1 MSYKSDTIAAVIK
14 RLNTQYFLPAIQR
27 EFVWDTGKIISLYD
41 SIMRAYP
48 ISSFLFWELAPE
60 NKDKW
65 EVYKFVEHASDGG
78 KHNELAGTDGVNDLT
93 LVLDG
98 QQRLT
103 SLLVGLKGTYEVKM
117 KYKRWDDPSAWVT
130 RRLYINLLKDP
141 RTSEEDGEIGIHYE
155 FRFAEDKPE
164 NLDGQYWF
172 KVGHILN
179 FDDEDRFYEFVHEER
194 DKLPDSVT
202 KGQIGIFERNLGRL
216 WRAIWKD
223 DFISYYMEND
233 QEYDRVLDI
242 FVRANEGGTKLSK
255 SDLLLSMIIS
265 KWVGMNAREEI
276 HGFVDRI
283 NNELTRKN
291 DFSKD
296 FVMKSCLVLSDLSV
310 AYKVDNFTDKNLSLI
325 ESKWKEIKHAI
336 EKGVDLVNSFGID
349 RDTLTSVNALI
360 PLIYYIFQHPQANL
374 QGNTPEEVRNRTAI
388 RRWFTMALLN
398 NVFGGSSDSILT
410 ELRRVLKEH
419 STEPYFP
426 LDALNKEIGRAG
438 RTAYFDAYAI
448 DNFLSI
454 TYGKRIIFLALS
466 LLYDDNNWGTKS
478 FHQDH
483 IFPRALFDKTMED
496 SGFNTEILVKYYVL
510 KDRIGNLEL
519 LLSHENQEKSSQP
532 FEQWISTRDSSFK
545 QRHLIP
551 DDPEL
556 WKFQNFE
563 HFIKRREEMIED
575 RLKQLFGP
583 PDKEE

>member
-1 MSYKSDTIAAVIK
+1 
-14 RLNTQYFLPAIQR
+14 
-27 EFVWDTGKIISLYD
+27 
-41 SIMRAYP
+41 
-48 ISSFLFWELAPE
+48 
-60 NKDKW
+60 
-65 EVYKFVEHASDGG
+65 
-78 KHNELAGTDGVNDLT
+78 
-93 LVLDG
+93 
-98 QQRLT
+98 
-103 SLLVGLKGTYEVKM
+103 
-117 KYKRWDDPSAWVT
+117 
-130 RRLYINLLKDP
+130 
-141 RTSEEDGEIGIHYE
+141 
-155 FRFAEDKPE
+155 
-164 NLDGQYWF
+164 
-172 KVGHILN
+172 
-179 FDDEDRFYEFVHEER
+179 
-194 DKLPDSVT
+194 
-202 KGQIGIFERNLGRL
+202 
-216 WRAIWKD
+216 
-223 DFISYYMEND
+223 
-233 QEYDRVLDI
+233 
-242 FVRANEGGTKLSK
+242 
-255 SDLLLSMIIS
+255 
-265 KWVGMNAREEI
+265 
-276 HGFVDRI
+276 
-283 NNELTRKN
+283 
-291 DFSKD
+291 
-296 FVMKSCLVLSDLSV
+296 V